1 MAIRRLSLRP
11 ALVALA
17 LAGVALVPACGADDS
32 GDDAGAGG
40 PGPAGAPP
48 SGGATVSTGG
58 AGGAPS
64 AGGVATGGAPGAGG
78 LATSGASTGGAASG
92 GAPASGG
99 DVAIG
104 GSGAITGGA
113 PGGGGA
119 TPSETGGS
127 ATGGVTTGGATAGG
141 ATTGG
146 TVTGGGTAIG
156 GDTPLGGAGT
166 AGASAGLGGG
176 AGADAG
182 AAGST
187 ASQGGVGGGGAG
199 GAAPGVGLGWPID
212 CDLGVDCQVGYP
224 DTDGDGV
231 AFDCGAPGYAGHQ
244 GTDISIDWAAMD
256 AGTDVLAADD
266 GEVLWVFDGHYD
278 RCPDPAEPDCAEP
291 TLDMAPGV
299 QSGYLVCTD
308 ARDDY
313 CVGTSYTTDCFFC
326 FAGANVVVIRHP
338 EGSVAFATRYDHL
351 RNGSI
356 VVEPGQTVRR
366 GDKIAEVGS
375 AGNSTGPHLHFEV
388 WVGGYY
394 VLADPWAGPCGP
406 NLGPSLW
413 DPSLGL

>member
-1 MAIRRLSLRP
+1 MAIRKPSLRP
-11 ALVALA
+11 VLAALV
-17 LAGVALVPACGADDS
+17 LAGAALVPACGADDS
-32 GDDAGAGG
+32 GDDSGAGG
-40 PGPAGAPP
+40 SGPAGAPP
-48 SGGATVSTGG
+48 SGGAPASTGG
-58 AGGAPS
+58 TSAGTGGTPAAGGA
-64 AGGVATGGAPGAGG
+64 ATGGEPGVGG
-78 LATSGASTGGAASG
+78 GDNGGAASG
-92 GAPASGG
+92 G
-99 DVAIG
+99 VA
-104 GSGAITGGA
+104 ATGGA
-113 PGGGGA
+113 VAVGGSRAGSGGA
-119 TPSETGGS
+119 NPSETGGS
-127 ATGGVTTGGATAGG
+127 ATGGIGSTGGGATGG
-141 ATTGG
+141 VTTGG
-146 TVTGGGTAIG
+146 TVAGGGAAIG
-156 GDTPLGGAGT
+156 GDAPLGGAGA
-166 AGASAGLGGG
+166 AGAAAGLGGG

-182 AAGST
+182 AGGA
-187 ASQGGVGGGGAG
+187 GVGGGGAG
-199 GAAPGVGLGWPID
+199 GAAPRLGLGWPID
-212 CDLGVDCQVGYP
+212 CVLGVDCQVAYP

-278 RCPDPAEPDCAEP
+278 RCPDAAEPDCAEP
-291 TLDMAPGV
+291 ALDMAPGV

-308 ARDDY
+308 ARDEY
-313 CVGTSYTTDCFFC
+313 CVGTEYTTDCFFC

-406 NLGPSLW
+406 NRGPSLW